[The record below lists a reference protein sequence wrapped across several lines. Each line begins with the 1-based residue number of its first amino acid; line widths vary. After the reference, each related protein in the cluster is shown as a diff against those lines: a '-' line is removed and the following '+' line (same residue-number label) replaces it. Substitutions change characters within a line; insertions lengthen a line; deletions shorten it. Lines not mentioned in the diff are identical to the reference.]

1 MKDDKTPQ
9 SNSPFRR
16 DITFEELNQIINGK
30 KVDEILDERHDEAL
44 SPENTTSERT
54 KPLTVNSANV
64 KMHKNGVATF
74 KVHEVP
80 DTVTSNSA
88 TPLTKQPVTEKV
100 VKNSVAAPPVQ
111 PEVTNQETMTSP
123 VESEKDAKSRML
135 RGSAW
140 MTIGSLASRL
150 LGALYV
156 IPWIAMIGNVYY
168 NLANS
173 LFSQGYQIYSVALL
187 IATAG
192 LPNVLARLVA
202 EYSASRQ
209 YEAIRHIFRQALNL
223 GAILGIVSGAAL
235 YLLAGLLSQG
245 DPNVVRVIRALSAA
259 VVIIPVL
266 SMLRGYVQGFEFMA
280 LSAWS
285 QFIEQ
290 LVRVVYMLAMTYWIM
305 VGHHGNWVDAT
316 VQSTFAAFW
325 GALAAIIILLFGI
338 LRRRR
343 FFSEQRQQGVQVK
356 KFDARAILIKMARQS
371 VPVIFAGSAISLVQV
386 FDQYTFFRIIRAFTS
401 VSNDAMQ
408 AMYAQFAFNS
418 NKLVMLVVSLAV
430 GMSETA
436 LPMISRARE
445 LGDRE
450 NIGHQIQ
457 FAFKLLAFVMVP
469 AVLGMVAI
477 ARPLY
482 ILFYQTSDLTNGTLI
497 LQFASYS
504 AIFLSLYMV
513 VLAIYQGLGRLGYTV
528 RLLVLI
534 FILKFVL
541 QIPLT
546 IWLQGMGPLL
556 ATTIAFMVG
565 MIIAIHHLST
575 LYHIDWSS
583 FNATFMVILFWSLI
597 MYAVVTPITY
607 TLGLF
612 VPDTK
617 SAQLLLLLIAGAIGT
632 VIYGITILKTHVG
645 EEILGAR
652 AVKLAHKLHL
662 KK

>member
-1 MKDDKTPQ
+1 MNDDKSPQ
-9 SNSPFRR
+9 TNSPFRR
-16 DITFEELNQIINGK
+16 DITFDELNQIINGK
-30 KVDEILDERHDEAL
+30 KVDEVFDDRHNEA
-44 SPENTTSERT
+44 TSSEVT
-54 KPLTVNSANV
+54 KPEESASTGDAKIKV
-64 KMHKNGVATF
+64 HKNGVATF

-80 DTVTSNSA
+80 DTVTSNSVPSFA
-88 TPLTKQPVTEKV
+88 YRELPKKPTEKIVETPLTQDSEEYQDEPIE
-100 VKNSVAAPPVQ
+100 PPV
-111 PEVTNQETMTSP
+111 ETD
-123 VESEKDAKSRML
+123 KDAKSRML

-150 LGALYV
+150 LGALYI

-223 GAILGIVSGAAL
+223 GAILGIVAGAVL

-259 VVIIPVL
+259 VVIIPIL
-266 SMLRGYVQGFEFMA
+266 SMLRGYVQGFEFMG

-305 VGHHGNWVDAT
+305 VGHHGDWVDAT

-325 GALAAIIILLFGI
+325 GALAGIVILLFGI

-343 FFSEQRQQGVQVK
+343 FFNEKRRQGVPVK
-356 KFDARAILIKMARQS
+356 KFDARAILIRMARQS
-371 VPVIFAGSAISLVQV
+371 VPVIFAGSAISLIQV
-386 FDQYTFFRIIRAFTS
+386 FDQYTFFRIIRAFTNIS
-401 VSNDAMQ
+401 SDVMQ

-445 LGDRE
+445 IGDRE

-469 AVLGMVAI
+469 AVLGMVAV

-482 ILFYQTSDLTNGTLI
+482 ILFYQTNDVTNGTLI

-513 VLAIYQGLGRLGYTV
+513 VLAIYQGLGQLSYTV

-534 FILKFVL
+534 FVIKFVL

-546 IWLQGMGPLL
+546 IWLRGMGPLL
-556 ATTIAFMVG
+556 ATTIAFLVG
-565 MIIAIHHLST
+565 MVIAIYHLSSQ
-575 LYHIDWSS
+575 YHIDWSS
-583 FNATFMVILFWSLI
+583 FNATFVIILFWSLI
-597 MYAVVTPITY
+597 MYAVVAPITY

-612 VPDTK
+612 VADTK
-617 SAQLLLLLIAGAIGT
+617 LMQLLLLIIAGVIG
-632 VIYGITILKTHVG
+632 VAIYGVTVLKTHVG

-662 KK
+662 K